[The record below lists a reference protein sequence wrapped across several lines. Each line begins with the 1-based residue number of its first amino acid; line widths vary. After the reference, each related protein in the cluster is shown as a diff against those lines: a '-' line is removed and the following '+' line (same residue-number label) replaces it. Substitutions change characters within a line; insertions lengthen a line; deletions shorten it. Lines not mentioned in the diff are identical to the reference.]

1 MQKIVSFIKAN
12 IEVVVCAVLMLAFV
26 VLSALLP
33 SAWIF
38 PTGLVLLL
46 LLLGYLTY
54 SVLIKHK
61 RLPAST
67 EAALST
73 LTVDALMQLP
83 YPVLMIYS
91 DDTVAWYNRA
101 FSNIKEFADIK
112 YGQNIRSI
120 KGGALSYSVLK
131 NQKNEFVF
139 ETEGKSYVLHIA
151 SVATYDKQ
159 YLLTIWNDQTPF
171 IELQKLLKMRNVVI
185 GYAAIDNAAEVS
197 SYIQEHYRSMVA
209 KAYTEVYNWVSDMH
223 GIMREYDRDKYIIII
238 DEENFT
244 PNIAKK
250 FDILDRVNSA
260 IAGNS
265 NRLTMSMSFAVVEGS
280 LAEKE
285 AAAKDALEYAFQR
298 GGAQV
303 IVKNKDGNLS
313 FGGQSRA
320 VEKTTKIKSRV
331 TAERLN
337 ELITN
342 SDNVLIMGHK
352 NIDFDAIAAACGVA
366 RLVMS
371 LETKVNIIVN
381 PDDSALQTVM
391 PLIKPLKEYDH
402 VFIDRSRG
410 QELLMPSTLV
420 VVVDASNPK
429 IFEAFDV
436 YENAQSIAII
446 DHHVQ
451 TSEFDVQ
458 PKLQYIDP
466 TASSASE
473 LVCEILEQAI
483 PRNALKQAEA
493 ELLLAGILLDTQK
506 FTRNTGV
513 RTFGAA
519 MYLRPDA
526 KMLQHAQ
533 GVFKPHI
540 HEYTKQAV
548 FQKNTIIFHDCIA
561 ISFYDDDEMQENR
574 VMASVAA
581 ESMLSIV
588 QVKAAFAICTIGKDI
603 HISAR
608 SDGSINVAKITERLG
623 GGGRFEAAAA
633 VLKETDIKSAMME
646 LRNAIDEYFE
656 DNMNTGGVT
665 Q

>member
-1 MQKIVSFIKAN
+1 MQKIISFIKSN
-12 IEVVVCAVLMLAFV
+12 LETVVCAL
-26 VLSALLP
+26 ALLVVAALVAFLP
-33 SAWIF
+33 SEWLLLAVF
-38 PTGLVLLL
+38 AVVLLL
-46 LLLGYLTY
+46 FGYLIY
-54 SVLIKHK
+54 RFLIKH
-61 RLPAST
+61 RHLPAST

-83 YPVLMIYS
+83 YPVLVIYS

-101 FSNIKEFADIK
+101 FAAIKDLSDVR
-112 YGQNIRSI
+112 YGKNMRNI

-131 NQKNEFVF
+131 NKKEDFVF
-139 ETEGKSYVLHIA
+139 ETEGKSYVLHTA
-151 SVATYDKQ
+151 FVSTYEKQ
-159 YLLTIWNDQTPF
+159 YLLTIWNDQTSL
-171 IELQKLLKMRNVVI
+171 IELQKLLKMKNVVI
-185 GYAAIDNAAEVS
+185 GYAAIDNAAEVA
-197 SYIQEHYRSMVA
+197 SYLQEHYRSKVA
-209 KAYTEVYNWVSDMH
+209 KAYTEVYNWVNDMH
-223 GIMREYDRDKYIIII
+223 GIMREYDRDKYIIIV
-238 DEENFT
+238 DEENFN
-244 PNIAKK
+244 PNITKK
-250 FDILDRVNSA
+250 FDILDRINSA
-260 IAGNS
+260 ISGDS
-265 NRLTMSMSFAVVEGS
+265 NRLTMSMSFAVIEGS
-280 LAEKE
+280 LSDKE

-298 GGAQV
+298 GGAQI
-303 IVKNKDGNLS
+303 IVKSKDGNLS

-331 TAERLN
+331 TADRLK
-337 ELITN
+337 ELI
-342 SDNVLIMGHK
+342 SSSSNVLIMGHK

-366 RLVMS
+366 RLGFS
-371 LETKVNIIVN
+371 LEKKVNIVVN
-381 PDDSALQTVM
+381 PGDVALQTAL
-391 PLIKPLKEYDH
+391 PLINHLKEYDH
-402 VFIDRSRG
+402 VFIDRSRA
-410 QELLMPSTLV
+410 QELLSPLTLV
-420 VVVDASNPK
+420 VIVDASNPK
-429 IFEAFDV
+429 IFEVYDV

-451 TSEFDVQ
+451 TNEFEVQ
-458 PKLQYIDP
+458 PTLQYIDP

-483 PRNALKQAEA
+483 PRNSLNQAEA

-548 FQKNTIIFHDCIA
+548 FQKNTIIFHDCIG
-561 ISFYDDDEMQENR
+561 ISFYDDDDMQENR

-588 QVKAAFAICTIGKDI
+588 KVKAAFAICTIGKDV

-608 SDGSINVAKITERLG
+608 SDGSINVAKITESLG

-633 VLKETDIKSAMME
+633 VLKETDIKAAMTD

-656 DNMNTGGVT
+656 ENFTTGGST